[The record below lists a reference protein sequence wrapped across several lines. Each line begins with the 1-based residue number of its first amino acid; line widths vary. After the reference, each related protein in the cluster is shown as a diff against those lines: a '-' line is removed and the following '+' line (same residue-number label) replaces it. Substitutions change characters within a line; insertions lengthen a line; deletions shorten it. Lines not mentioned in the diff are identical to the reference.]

1 MMTVLVGITKQLSEL
16 FGHKIKKHHNLV
28 CTYMYL
34 FFLQNYNHH
43 FRLNIMPI
51 R

>member
-1 MMTVLVGITKQLSEL
+1 MHVGITKQLSEL
-16 FGHKIKKHHNLV
+16 FGNKIKKHHNLV

-43 FRLNIMPI
+43 FRLNRTSI